1 MTKTYTQLQKQ
12 IAKLQK
18 EAESVKAKEVAGVV
32 GRIKVAIAHYGL
44 TPDVLFPAP
53 GANGLKAV
61 KAPEAPK
68 AAKVAK
74 VAKVAK
80 AAKKAPSKPKY
91 TDGAGNT
98 WTGIGKRP
106 RWFLAAVEGGKMP
119 KDLEIAAPAA

>member
-1 MTKTYTQLQKQ
+1 LQKQ

-44 TPDVLFPAP
+44 TPDDLFPAS

-61 KAPEAPK
+61 KAPKAPK
-68 AAKVAK
+68 A
-74 VAKVAK
+74 AKVAK
-80 AAKKAPSKPKY
+80 AAKKAPSTPKY

-106 RWFLAAVEGGKMP
+106 RWFLAAIESGKMP

>member
-1 MTKTYTQLQKQ
+1 MTRTYTQLQKQ

-18 EAESVKAKEVAGVV
+18 EAEAVKAKEVAGVV

-44 TPDVLFPAP
+44 TPEDLFPAS
-53 GANGLKAV
+53 GAKRAKALQ
-61 KAPEAPK
+61 APEAPK

-74 VAKVAK
+74 
-80 AAKKAPSKPKY
+80 AAKKTPSTPRY

-106 RWFLAAVEGGKMP
+106 RWFLAAIEGGKTP
-119 KDLEIAAPAA
+119 KDLEITAPAA

>member
-44 TPDVLFPAP
+44 TPDDLFPAS

-61 KAPEAPK
+61 KAPKAPK
-68 AAKVAK
+68 A
-74 VAKVAK
+74 AKVAK
-80 AAKKAPSKPKY
+80 AAKKAPSTPKY

-106 RWFLAAVEGGKMP
+106 RWFLAAIEGGKMP
-119 KDLEIAAPAA
+119 RDLEIAAPAA

>member
-44 TPDVLFPAP
+44 TPDDLFPTS

-61 KAPEAPK
+61 KAPKAPK
-68 AAKVAK
+68 A
-74 VAKVAK
+74 AKVAK
-80 AAKKAPSKPKY
+80 AAKKAPSTPKY

-106 RWFLAAVEGGKMP
+106 RWFLAAIEGGKMP
-119 KDLEIAAPAA
+119 RDLEIAAPAA

>member
-44 TPDVLFPAP
+44 TPDDLFPAP

-74 VAKVAK
+74 VAK
-80 AAKKAPSKPKY
+80 AAKKAPSTPKY

-106 RWFLAAVEGGKMP
+106 RWFLAAIEGGKMP
-119 KDLEIAAPAA
+119 RDLEIAAPAA